1 MRAVIDQSPAVAA
14 WVANHIP
21 GCERGWS
28 NCKAIG
34 VEDNGRLI
42 GGTVFHNWAPEAGV
56 IELSSAATSP
66 RWAVRPMLK
75 TIFGYAFDGLKC
87 RMIVMRVGAENERMC
102 SIARRLGCRV
112 YQIDDLR
119 GEGKDELI
127 FTLTAAAWRR
137 FIGGG
142 HGETSIA
149 DAA

>member
-1 MRAVIDQSPAVAA
+1 MRAVLDQSPAVAA

-34 VEDNGRLI
+34 IEDNGRLI
-42 GGTVFHNWAPEAGV
+42 GGTVFHNWSPEAGV
-56 IELSSAATSP
+56 IELSSAAVSP
-66 RWAVRPMLK
+66 RWAIRPMLK

-87 RMIVMRVGAENERMC
+87 RMIVMRVGSDNDRMC

-119 GEGKDELI
+119 GEGQNEMI

-137 FIGGG
+137 FIGGA
-142 HGETSIA
+142 HGETRVA